1 MSPAPSTIGD
11 ALRATGEYRAGG
23 TDLQQRLRSGVSS
36 GPPVDLKPL
45 PGLDR
50 VEWDERGRAR
60 IGALVPV
67 ATLADDP
74 RLAAAYPGLAQ
85 SAAAL
90 ATPQIRAV
98 GTLGG
103 NLLQRNR
110 CWYYR
115 HPAISCLKKG
125 GEHCPAR
132 TGNHLFGVCF
142 DLGPCVAPHPST
154 LGMALLVYAAQVE
167 LAGGGSRPVAAL
179 YGDGSD
185 GHHDHQLS
193 EHEILTA
200 VHMPAPL
207 EGERAAY
214 VRTIGRAMAEWP
226 LVEAIVRLAVTNG
239 TIEFAR
245 AAAGGV
251 APIPRRLQPV
261 EDALTGKPASAELL
275 EQAASLST
283 EGASPLPLT
292 HYKLD
297 LLPRVVRDALNH
309 AARVE
314 DDRNVTTLGTE

>member
-1 MSPAPSTIGD
+1 MTPVPSTIQD

-23 TDLQQRLRSGVSS
+23 TDLQHRLRSGVSA
-36 GPPVDLKPL
+36 GPPVDLKRL
-45 PGLDR
+45 PGLDQ

-67 ATLADDP
+67 ATLVEDP
-74 RLAAAYPGLAQ
+74 RLATAYPGLAQ

-90 ATPQIRAV
+90 ATPQIRSA

-115 HPAISCLKKG
+115 NPAISCLKKSG
-125 GEHCPAR
+125 QDCPAR

-154 LGMALLVYAAQVE
+154 LGMALLAYAAHVE
-167 LAGGGSRPVAAL
+167 LAGGGSRSVASL

-185 GHHDHQLS
+185 GRHDHQLG

-200 VHMPAPL
+200 VLMPAPL

-214 VRTIGRAMAEWP
+214 FRAISRATAEWP
-226 LVEAIVRLAVTNG
+226 LVEVVVRIAVRPG
-239 TIEFAR
+239 TIEFAS

-251 APIPRRLQPV
+251 APIPLRLQRV
-261 EDALTGKPASAELL
+261 EDALTGKPASPELL
-275 EQAASLST
+275 KQAASLAAQ
-283 EGASPLPLT
+283 GASPLPLT
-292 HYKLD
+292 RYKVD
-297 LLPRVVRDALNH
+297 LLPRVVHEALNR
-309 AARVE
+309 ALA
-314 DDRNVTTLGTE
+314 